1 MARLLGKA
9 KNSIDSKGRIVIP
22 AAMREELGD
31 VFYLT
36 IGAVGRL
43 TIYPESKWDQISED
57 CEELTYSE
65 MEELTML
72 FAHAAK
78 CEPDSQG
85 RIVIPA
91 VLREYAGL
99 SKNAVIVG
107 MNSFAEIWDEDAW
120 AEREAAMLAR
130 TNIGTAMD
138 ALTRAR
144 RARKG

>member
-9 KNSIDSKGRIVIP
+9 NNSIDSKGRIVIP

-36 IGAVGRL
+36 IGAENRL

-57 CEELTYSE
+57 CEDLAYSE
-65 MEELTML
+65 MEALTML
-72 FAHAAK
+72 FANAAK
-78 CEPDSQG
+78 CEPDGQG

-91 VLREYAGL
+91 PLRAYAGL
-99 SKNAVIVG
+99 KKNATIVG
-107 MNSFAEIWDEDAW
+107 MNSYAEIWDEDIW
-120 AEREAAMLAR
+120 AEREARMLAR
-130 TNIGTAMD
+130 NNLGSAMD
-138 ALTRAR
+138 ALARAR

>member
-9 KNSIDSKGRIVIP
+9 NNSIDSKGRIVIP

-31 VFYLT
+31 VFFLT
-36 IGAVGRL
+36 IGAENRL

-57 CEELTYSE
+57 CEDLAYSE

-72 FAHAAK
+72 FANAAK

-91 VLREYAGL
+91 PLRAYAGL
-99 SKNAVIVG
+99 KKNATIVG
-107 MNSFAEIWDEDAW
+107 MNSYAEIWDEDVW
-120 AEREAAMLAR
+120 AEREARMLAKG
-130 TNIGTAMD
+130 NLGSAMD
-138 ALTRAR
+138 ALARAR

>member
-1 MARLLGKA
+1 MAKLLGKA
-9 KNSIDSKGRIVIP
+9 NNSIDSKGRIVIP

-36 IGAVGRL
+36 IGAEGRL

-57 CEELTYSE
+57 CEELSYSE
-65 MEELTML
+65 MEEMAVI
-72 FAHAAK
+72 FANACK

-91 VLREYAGL
+91 MLRAYAGL
-99 SKNAVIVG
+99 KKSATIVG
-107 MNSFAEIWDEDAW
+107 MNAFAEIWDEETW
-120 AEREAAMLAR
+120 AAREAQKLAAG
-130 TNIGTAMD
+130 NLAAAMD
-138 ALTRAR
+138 AMTRAR